1 MAATGAASSKLEV
14 APTALRDGEYCSWGR
29 YPRVSHEA
37 VFQPDW
43 TDQLGAIL
51 KSTPNA
57 SLLAYG
63 LGRSYGD
70 CCLNAGRRLVDCS
83 RLNRFLETDFQQ
95 GWIRCEAGT
104 SLAEIL
110 DLVVPRGWFLP
121 VTPGTKFVTVGGAI
135 ANDVHGK
142 NHHRAGTFGCH
153 VRQLAVYRSDC
164 GLVICSPEK
173 NQELFRAT
181 IGGLGL
187 TGLIAWAEIQLRPVA
202 GGYMDVETIPFQ
214 NTEEFLELT
223 AQSDS
228 AFEYTVAWV
237 DCVSRRLGRGIF
249 FRGNHSPQPGTR
261 AASGKAL
268 SIPFALPGWI
278 LNRST
283 VKAFNTAYYCRNR
296 SKRQSATVPYDSFF
310 YPLDSVGGWNLMYGK
325 RGFLQYQCVVP
336 KDTMPKLL
344 RLIADSGMG
353 SFLAV
358 LKQFG
363 SKASPGMLSFPRPG
377 LTLAL
382 DFAMKGERTLALLK
396 ALDQVVMEAGGALY
410 PAKDAR
416 MSPELFGQSFPN
428 WREFQRFVDSKLSS
442 SLWRRVNGQS

>member
-1 MAATGAASSKLEV
+1 MASGTATSKLEL
-14 APTALRDGEYCSWGR
+14 APAPVRPREYCSWGR

-37 VFQPDW
+37 AFQPEW
-43 TDQLGAIL
+43 TDQLGAVL
-51 KSTPNA
+51 KSTPSS

-70 CCLNAGRRLVDCS
+70 CCLNEGRGLVDCA
-83 RLNRFLETDFQQ
+83 RLNRILEADFQQ
-95 GWIRCEAGT
+95 GRIRCEAGA

-110 DLVVPRGWFLP
+110 QVAVPRGWFLP

-153 VRQLAVYRSDC
+153 VRQFAIYRSDC

-173 NQELFRAT
+173 NQDLFRAT

-187 TGLIAWAEIQLRPVA
+187 TGLIAWVEIQLRPIA
-202 GGYMDVETIPFQ
+202 GGYMDVETHPFQ
-214 NTEEFLELT
+214 STEEFLELT

-228 AFEYTVAWV
+228 AFEYTVAWI
-237 DCVSRRLGRGIF
+237 DCVCRRVGRGIF
-249 FRGNHSPQPGTR
+249 FRGNHSPQPGIG
-261 AASGKAL
+261 ASSGMNV
-268 SIPFALPGWI
+268 SVPFALPGWM

-283 VKAFNTAYYCRNR
+283 IKGFNIAYYFRNKSSR
-296 SKRQSATVPYDSFF
+296 RKATVPYDPFF
-310 YPLDSVGGWNLMYGK
+310 YPLDSVGHWNLMYGK

-336 KDTMPKLL
+336 TQAMPKLL
-344 RLIADSGMG
+344 RLIAESGMG

-363 SKASPGMLSFPRPG
+363 SKRSPGMLSFPRPG

-396 ALDQVVMEAGGALY
+396 ALDQVVLEAGGALY

-416 MSPELFGQSFPN
+416 MSPEMFEQSFPQ
-428 WREFQRFVDSKLSS
+428 WREFRQFVDQKLSS
-442 SLWRRVNGQS
+442 SLWRRVTGLR

>member
-1 MAATGAASSKLEV
+1 MAASTATSRKLEI
-14 APTALRDGEYCSWGR
+14 APAPAREREYCSWGR
-29 YPRVSHEA
+29 YPRVAHKASFRPE
-37 VFQPDW
+37 W
-43 TDQLGAIL
+43 TDQLGTLLRSAPD
-51 KSTPNA
+51 S
-57 SLLAYG
+57 SLLGYG

-70 CCLNAGRRLVDCS
+70 CCLNQGRRLVDCS
-83 RLNRFLETDFQQ
+83 RLSRMLEADFRQ
-95 GWIRCEAGT
+95 GWVRCEAGA

-110 DLVVPRGWFLP
+110 QAALPRGWFLP

-153 VRQLAVYRSDC
+153 VRQIAVYRSDC
-164 GLVICSPEK
+164 GLLICSPEK

-202 GGYMDVETIPFQ
+202 GGYMDVETIPFHS
-214 NTEEFLELT
+214 TEEFLELT
-223 AQSDS
+223 AESDS
-228 AFEYTVAWV
+228 SFEYTVAWV
-237 DCVSRRLGRGIF
+237 DCVSRRVGRGIF
-249 FRGNHSPQPGTR
+249 FRGNHSRQPGIQPPSGTR
-261 AASGKAL
+261 L
-268 SIPFALPGWI
+268 SVPFALPGWL
-278 LNRST
+278 LNRAT
-283 VKAFNTAYYCRNR
+283 IKAFNTAYYYRNKAKSR
-296 SKRQSATVPYDSFF
+296 KATVPCDPFF
-310 YPLDSVGGWNLMYGK
+310 YPLDSVGRWNFMYGR

-336 KDTMPKLL
+336 TQAMPKLL

-363 SKASPGMLSFPRPG
+363 SVASPGMLSFPRPG

-382 DFAMKGERTLALLK
+382 DFAMRGGRTLALLK
-396 ALDQVVMEAGGALY
+396 QLDQVVIEAGGALY

-416 MSPELFGQSFPN
+416 MGPEMFAQSFPN
-428 WREFQRFVDSKLSS
+428 WREFRTFVDPKLSS
-442 SLWRRVNGQS
+442 SLWRRVTGGD